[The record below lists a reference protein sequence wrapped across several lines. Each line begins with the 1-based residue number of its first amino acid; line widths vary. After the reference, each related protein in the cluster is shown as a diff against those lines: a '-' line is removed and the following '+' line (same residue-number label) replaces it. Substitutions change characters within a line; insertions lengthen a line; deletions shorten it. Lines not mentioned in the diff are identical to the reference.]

1 MKCLTPDFYHCEI
14 RNHVTKNNRKN
25 RIIFSLKVKIDDLV
39 CTRAN
44 IVFFSDLFQNITKLY
59 NNYNITVPLSDI
71 ICKFCT

>member
-44 IVFFSDLFQNITKLY
+44 IVFFQTCFKILLNSTITT
-59 NNYNITVPLSDI
+59 ISQ
-71 ICKFCT
+71 FH